1 MSKTARRTS
10 AGMPLTVAGLLASAL
25 AGGFA
30 PPTNTAGFARNV
42 PTVSQH
48 GESTGVQSVSVEVR
62 KSTYGRHEPITVVV
76 RNDLARPIHIP
87 ADPSACSLLTLQ
99 QWQNGSWQTVGSCPP
114 ALAPQITV
122 VVPERGRVVGTLISA
137 PRSYVVEARAS
148 EPASPAVLE
157 GSLEQ
162 LPPVNPWRPGNPITE
177 VPLGVL
183 DPEREALPLSTIEGL
198 LDHGTYRIEVTYSL
212 SMPPREIETRHSRQ
226 FIVTES

>member
-1 MSKTARRTS
+1 M
-10 AGMPLTVAGLLASAL
+10 AGLLASAL

-30 PPTNTAGFARNV
+30 PQTYAAEFARNV
-42 PTVSQH
+42 QVVRQH
-48 GESTGVQSVSVEVR
+48 GESTGAQSVSIEVG

-76 RNDLARPIHIP
+76 RNDLTRPIHIP

-99 QWQNGSWQTVGSCPP
+99 QWQNGSWETVGSCPP
-114 ALAPQITV
+114 ALAPEITV
-122 VVPERGRVVGTLISA
+122 IVPELGRVVGTLISA

-148 EPASPAVLE
+148 EPASPAVLD

-162 LPPVNPWRPGNPITE
+162 LPPVGPWRPGDAVTE

-183 DPEREALPLSTIEGL
+183 DPEREALPLSTVEGL